1 MKKEREGRGERDW
14 REEGERGNGRKKN
27 VGKGME
33 GQKGRSIPLKI
44 YR

>member
-27 VGKGME
+27 VGKE
-33 GQKGRSIPLKI
+33 EWKDKRED
-44 YR
+44 